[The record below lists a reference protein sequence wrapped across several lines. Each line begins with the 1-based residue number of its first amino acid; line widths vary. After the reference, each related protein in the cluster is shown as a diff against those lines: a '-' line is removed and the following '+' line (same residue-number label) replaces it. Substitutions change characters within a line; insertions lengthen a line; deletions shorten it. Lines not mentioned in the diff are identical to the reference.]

1 MTGFFVFLGGGI
13 GAFLRWLVATGIH
26 NHWGTMLVNVAG
38 AFLIGVLYGCLS
50 SGAALKPE
58 VLLFLMTGL
67 LGGFTTFSTYLLDFA
82 VLCEKDSFFE
92 ASLYLLLSVAAGLAV
107 LYAGMKTGAFV
118 CGG

>member
-1 MTGFFVFLGGGI
+1 MAGSGQIKVHFNDSFFDQ
-13 GAFLRWLVATGIH
+13 
-26 NHWGTMLVNVAG
+26 MLNSAG
-38 AFLIGVLYGCLS
+38 VRALTR
-50 SGAALKPE
+50 GAAEKA
-58 VLLFLMTGL
+58 

-92 ASLYLLLSVAAGLAV
+92 ASFYLLLSVAAGLAV